1 MFDQIGSVVLRLRT
15 HYPKWDAGQGLDFSF
30 CMVLLD
36 VGLSIF
42 LVYFMPSPQLK
53 LKPMKFFTKDL
64 YFREVINLELL
75 LDSI

>member
-15 HYPKWDAGQGLDFSF
+15 HYPKLDVGQGSDFRF

-42 LVYFMPSPQLK
+42 
-53 LKPMKFFTKDL
+53 
-64 YFREVINLELL
+64 
-75 LDSI
+75 